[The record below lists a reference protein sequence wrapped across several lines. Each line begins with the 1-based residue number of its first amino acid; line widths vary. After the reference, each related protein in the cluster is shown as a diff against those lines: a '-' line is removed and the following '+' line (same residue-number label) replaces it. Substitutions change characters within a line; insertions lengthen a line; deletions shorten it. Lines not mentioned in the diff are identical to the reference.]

1 MAKLT
6 MNNNNNKHGK
16 ASNYIK
22 QYKQHT
28 LSALTIQIVVAF
40 IY

>member
-6 MNNNNNKHGK
+6 MNNNNNNNNNKHGK

-28 LSALTIQIVVAF
+28 LSA
-40 IY
+40 